1 MKNFGNML
9 KQAQQMQTKMAEMQQ
24 KLSETEVAGEAGAG
38 MVKVVLSGK
47 FELRSLTIDPALMA
61 DNDAEIVQDLVMAAH
76 QDARTKVETMM
87 AETMQDVTGGM
98 QLPPGMQLPF

>member
-9 KQAQQMQTKMAEMQQ
+9 KQAQQMQSKMAEMQQ

-38 MVKVVLSGK
+38 MVKVILSGK

-61 DNDAEIVQDLVMAAH
+61 DGDAEIVQDLVMAAH
-76 QDARTKVETMM
+76 QDARAKVETMM
-87 AETMQDVTGGM
+87 AETMQDVTGGL